1 MANHVITSPVSLAES
16 QTLEV
21 KKRDWRWQLSHRVRT
36 VEELSQY
43 IHVDSRRASE
53 IQKASRQFW
62 WAVTPYYA
70 SLMDPEDPNCPIQRQ
85 VIPSIEES
93 RDTTGVE
100 DPLSE
105 ERDSP
110 VPSIIRRYPD
120 RLAFYVTNQCATI
133 CRFCTRKRRT
143 GRNNKRIPPN
153 QLEQGIRYIESHK
166 EIRDVLITGGDP
178 LTISDD
184 QLEDI
189 ISRVR
194 AIKHVEIIR
203 IGTRTPVT
211 LPQRI
216 TSDLCRMLEKYHP
229 LWINVHFNHPKEITK
244 EAAEACDRLT
254 RAGIPLG
261 NQSVLLKGVNDSPEV
276 MKKLVHELLKIRV
289 RPYYIFQCNFI
300 KGTEHFRTPIS
311 VGIEIMERLRGHT
324 SGLAVPTY
332 VINAPGGG
340 GKIPVAPTYLISQ
353 SEDEIVLRNYKMQV
367 FRYKVKKA

>member
-1 MANHVITSPVSLAES
+1 M
-16 QTLEV
+16 
-21 KKRDWRWQLSHRVRT
+21 
-36 VEELSQY
+36 
-43 IHVDSRRASE
+43 
-53 IQKASRQFW
+53 
-62 WAVTPYYA
+62 
-70 SLMDPEDPNCPIQRQ
+70 
-85 VIPSIEES
+85 
-93 RDTTGVE
+93 
-100 DPLSE
+100 
-105 ERDSP
+105 
-110 VPSIIRRYPD
+110 
-120 RLAFYVTNQCATI
+120 
-133 CRFCTRKRRT
+133 
-143 GRNNKRIPPN
+143 
-153 QLEQGIRYIESHK
+153 
-166 EIRDVLITGGDP
+166 
-178 LTISDD
+178 TISDD